1 MKTILHCL
9 ALTACCALSAAPKV
23 DRYGQSAAE
32 NWPGKITR
40 DAQMRAELERESA
53 ELADVKPDME
63 RFDRFGGVKTGK
75 PLAATGF
82 FRVQKIDGRWW
93 LVTPEGNPFYLKGVD
108 AVPYTERGYFTAAHD
123 SGGAIRKAFT

>member
-53 ELADVKPDME
+53 
-63 RFDRFGGVKTGK
+63 
-75 PLAATGF
+75 
-82 FRVQKIDGRWW
+82 
-93 LVTPEGNPFYLKGVD
+93 
-108 AVPYTERGYFTAAHD
+108 
-123 SGGAIRKAFT
+123 